1 MTESGMRQVGVRRS
15 GLMKVGI
22 TQSGGSEVSMLDP
35 LEFGGAFIITVA
47 GILVV
52 LLIAALFSL
61 AERGGFSWLIT
72 DADDRAEAERQQRRH
87 PEDIDDTGPDDD
99 R

>member
-1 MTESGMRQVGVRRS
+1 M
-15 GLMKVGI
+15 
-22 TQSGGSEVSMLDP
+22 SMLDP

-52 LLIAALFSL
+52 MLIAALFSL

-72 DADDRAEAERQQRRH
+72 DARDDAEDAPRH
-87 PEDIDDTGPDDD
+87 IEKREEEGA
-99 R
+99 